1 MDLVKEL
8 EKMQK
13 ENLYPHSIVDY
24 INKEKEELEKK
35 GYIFQVLAI
44 AKDIEDYISLK
55 NFSLCNIGGF
65 GLDCCDHNDGTHSVA
80 FYFYRP
86 NGEIINHDNEMKK
99 QYPEIIQRF
108 REIFNGS
115 SFGGLKDLEMKSA
128 YLNEDF
134 VQSGCVEIDLEVG
147 AGEEIVNN
155 LLSKELKT
163 VLDYSKMQLELDD
176 KKEPSKK
183 LKV

>member
-8 EKMQK
+8 EKMK
-13 ENLYPHSIVDY
+13 NGNLYPHAIVED
-24 INKEKEELEKK
+24 INKEKAELEKK
-35 GYIFQVLAI
+35 GYVFQIMAI

-99 QYPEIIQRF
+99 QYPEIVQRF

-115 SFGGLKDLEMKSA
+115 NFNSLKDLEMKST

-134 VQSGCVEIDLEVG
+134 VQSGCMEIDLVKG
-147 AGEEIVNN
+147 AEEGVLDT

-163 VLDYSKMQLELDD
+163 ILDYSRMQLDLDD

>member
-1 MDLVKEL
+1 MDITKEL

-13 ENLYPHSIVDY
+13 GNLYPHAIVED
-24 INKEKEELEKK
+24 INKEKEQLEKK

-55 NFSLCNIGGF
+55 DFSICNIGGF

-86 NGEIINHDNEMKK
+86 NGEIINHDNTMKK
-99 QYPEIIQRF
+99 QYPEIVQRF

-115 SFGGLKDLEMKSA
+115 NFDGLKDLEMKSK
-128 YLNEDF
+128 YLNDAF
-134 VQSGCVEIDLEVG
+134 VQSGCVEIDLELG
-147 AGEEIVNN
+147 AGEEVLNA

-163 VLDYSKMQLELDD
+163 VLDYSRMQLDLEN
-176 KKEPSKK
+176 KSEPSKK